1 MTDRETTD
9 PAAGGESS
17 PPAGTAVSTSQAA
30 GPVDETTAG
39 RADGGRRPRGRV
51 VERLTSWRA
60 LPFLLPALIVLG
72 ALVAYPI
79 VYTIYRSFFD
89 AAGDSFVG
97 GDNYKDLFTDD
108 STFTA
113 VKNNVIWVLVAP
125 AVVTALGLMFAVLT
139 ERIRWSTAF
148 KTIVFLPM
156 AISFLAVGVIFRFV
170 YDEDPN
176 IGVLNAAVVGVHDI
190 FVEPSEYAGARPRD
204 AQALVNRGG
213 TYTTDAT
220 FSATQPAMLGLVGLP
235 QDKIPSDAAPAA
247 TSVSGPGVGGVVWLD
262 FAPGGGG
269 RPNAIDPNE
278 KGLPGVKVEA
288 VQNGNVVDSTKTRDD
303 GSFDFSD
310 LTSGSY
316 ALRLPSSNFKEP
328 FNGVTWLGPSLVTPS
343 IIASYVWT
351 WAGFAMVLIGAG
363 LAAIPR
369 EALEAARVDGA
380 TEFQVFRRVTMPLL
394 APVLVVVLVTL
405 VINVLKIFDLVYIIA
420 PGSTQPDAN
429 VLALQMYLTSFGG
442 AQNQGLGSAIAVF
455 LFVLVVPAMIF
466 NIRRFRREQR

>member
-1 MTDRETTD
+1 MTDRRTTD
-9 PAAGGESS
+9 PAAGGDGP
-17 PPAGTAVSTSQAA
+17 PPAGAAVSAPQAA
-30 GPVDETTAG
+30 GPVETRTVG
-39 RADGGRRPRGRV
+39 GEDGGPRARTGT

-60 LPFLLPALIVLG
+60 LLFLLPALVVLG

-79 VYTIYRSFFD
+79 VYTIYRSFYN
-89 AAGDSFVG
+89 AAGDAFAG

-139 ERIRWSTAF
+139 ERIKWTTAF

-170 YDEDPN
+170 YDQDPN
-176 IGVLNAAVVGVHDI
+176 RGVLNAALVGIHDI
-190 FVEPSEYAGARPRD
+190 FVEPSKYTGARPRD
-204 AQALVNRGG
+204 TDELASQGG
-213 TYTTDAT
+213 GYATTAAV
-220 FSATQPAMLGLVGLP
+220 SPGQPVMLGMVGLS
-235 QDKIPSDAAPAA
+235 QDKVPSDAAPAA
-247 TSVSGPGVGGVVWLD
+247 TSVSGDGVGGVVWLD

-269 RPNAIDPNE
+269 RPNAVDPNE
-278 KGLPGVKVEA
+278 KGLPGMKVQA
-288 VQNGNVVDSTKTRDD
+288 LQNGDVVDSTTAGDD
-303 GSFDFSD
+303 GSFGFPD

-316 ALRLPSSNFKEP
+316 TIRLASSNFREAY
-328 FNGVTWLGPSLVTPS
+328 NGATWLGPSLVTPS
-343 IIASYVWT
+343 IIASYVWM
-351 WAGFAMVLIGAG
+351 WAGFAMVLIAAG

-405 VINVLKIFDLVYIIA
+405 IINVLKIFDLVYIIA

-429 VLALQMYLTSFGG
+429 VLALEMYLTSFAG

-466 NIRRFRREQR
+466 NIRRFRREQQ